1 MHREDT
7 KGTKRRR
14 EGLSAGAAKTGPA
27 SSSATGGFTSKS
39 APWLFLAP
47 FLVCFALFTVY
58 PLVQSVVLSMQ
69 TTFGPGATK
78 FVGLSNY
85 RGLMHDPLFWIALKN
100 TAVYTL
106 GSLFIQLPI
115 ALGLALVL
123 ETPGLKGR
131 SWIRLLLFSP
141 SMVGVV
147 FASMMFA
154 LIFEKQTGLANQ
166 GLRAM
171 LAPLGIEWNLD
182 FGWLQQHVMSAL
194 IVASLW
200 MFVGFNMTF
209 FSAALQNVRKDLLE
223 AAVVDGAG
231 PIRRFF
237 TVTVPAI
244 RPVAGFVV
252 LMSVIGSFQLFE
264 LPFIMFNNTSG
275 PDNRAMT
282 IVLYLFQNGF
292 ETGDL
297 GYASAIGWALAIIL
311 LACAGIQ
318 RLTARG
324 EEAGAA

>member
-1 MHREDT
+1 MSSSDA
-7 KGTKRRR
+7 
-14 EGLSAGAAKTGPA
+14 SAGSG
-27 SSSATGGFTSKS
+27 SRSRL
-39 APWLFLAP
+39 APWLFLSP
-47 FLVCFALFTVY
+47 FLACFALFTLY

-69 TTFGPGATK
+69 TTFGPGATR
-78 FVGLSNY
+78 FVGLSNF
-85 RGLMHDPLFWIALKN
+85 RGLMRDPLFWTALRN
-100 TAVYTL
+100 TCIYTL
-106 GSLFIQLPI
+106 GSLFIQLPL

-123 ETPGLKGR
+123 ETPGLRGR

-147 FASMMFA
+147 FAAMMFA

-166 GLRAM
+166 VLHAM
-171 LAPLGIEWNLD
+171 LKPLGVDWSLD

-209 FSAALQNVRKDLLE
+209 FSAALQNVRKDLIE
-223 AAVVDGAG
+223 ASVVDGAG

-264 LPFIMFNNTSG
+264 LPFIMFNNTAG

-297 GYASAIGWALAIIL
+297 GYASAIGWALALIL
-311 LACAGIQ
+311 LVCAGVQ
-318 RLTARG
+318 RLVARG
-324 EEAGAA
+324 EEASA

>member
-1 MHREDT
+1 MSSSDA
-7 KGTKRRR
+7 
-14 EGLSAGAAKTGPA
+14 SAG
-27 SSSATGGFTSKS
+27 SGFRSRL
-39 APWLFLAP
+39 APWLFLSP
-47 FLVCFALFTVY
+47 FLACFALFTLY

-69 TTFGPGATK
+69 TTFGPGATR
-78 FVGLSNY
+78 FVGLSNF
-85 RGLMHDPLFWIALKN
+85 RGLMRDPLFWTALRN
-100 TAVYTL
+100 TCIYTL
-106 GSLFIQLPI
+106 GSLFIQLPL

-123 ETPGLKGR
+123 ETPGLRGR

-147 FASMMFA
+147 FAAMMFA

-166 GLRAM
+166 VLHAM
-171 LAPLGIEWNLD
+171 LKPLGVDWSLD

-209 FSAALQNVRKDLLE
+209 FSAALQNVRKDLIE
-223 AAVVDGAG
+223 ASVVDGAG

-264 LPFIMFNNTSG
+264 LPFIMFNNTAG

-297 GYASAIGWALAIIL
+297 GYASAIGWALALIL
-311 LACAGIQ
+311 LVCAGVQ
-318 RLTARG
+318 RLVARG
-324 EEAGAA
+324 EEASA

>member
-1 MHREDT
+1 MNPPTSARGATRIAEAVGDAHVP
-7 KGTKRRR
+7 RRR
-14 EGLSAGAAKTGPA
+14 SRGLAGLI
-27 SSSATGGFTSKS
+27 
-39 APWLFLAP
+39 PWLFLSP
-47 FLVCFALFTVY
+47 FLVCFALFTLY

-69 TTFGPGATK
+69 TTFGPGATR
-78 FVGLSNY
+78 FVGVSNY
-85 RGLMHDPLFWIALKN
+85 RGLMQDPLFWTALRN

-106 GSLFIQLPI
+106 GSLFIQLPL

-123 ETPGLKGR
+123 ETPNLRGR
-131 SWIRLLLFSP
+131 GWVRLLLFSP

-147 FASMMFA
+147 FAAMMFS

-166 GLRAM
+166 GLRSLLSM
-171 LAPLGIEWNLD
+171 VGVDWSLD
-182 FGWLQQHVMSAL
+182 FGWLQQHVMATL
-194 IVASLW
+194 IIASLW
-200 MFVGFNMTF
+200 MYVGFNMTF
-209 FSAALQNVRKDLLE
+209 FSAALQNVRKDLIE
-223 AAVVDGAG
+223 ASVVDGAG
-231 PIRRFF
+231 PLRRFW

-264 LPFIMFNNTSG
+264 LPFIMFNNTAG

-297 GYASAIGWALAIIL
+297 GYASAIGWALAVIL
-311 LACAGIQ
+311 VACAAVQ

-324 EEAGAA
+324 EEAAT

>member
-1 MHREDT
+1 MSASASVIPAGAPGGVERL
-7 KGTKRRR
+7 GGGVKRRAR
-14 EGLSAGAAKTGPA
+14 SAGR
-27 SSSATGGFTSKS
+27 GGM
-39 APWLFLAP
+39 APWLFLSP
-47 FLVCFALFTVY
+47 FLICFALFTLY
-58 PLVQSVVLSMQ
+58 PLVQSVVLSLQ

-85 RGLMHDPLFWIALKN
+85 RGLMSDPLFWIALKN
-100 TAVYTL
+100 TCIYTL
-106 GSLFIQLPI
+106 GSLLIQLPI

-123 ETPGLKGR
+123 ETPGLRGR
-131 SWIRLLLFSP
+131 GWIRLLLFSP

-147 FASMMFA
+147 FAAMMFA

-166 GLRAM
+166 GLHSM
-171 LAPLGIEWNLD
+171 LRPLGVDWSLD

-200 MFVGFNMTF
+200 MYVGFNMTF
-209 FSAALQNVRKDLLE
+209 FSAALQNVRKDLIE

-231 PIRRFF
+231 PVRRFW
-237 TVTVPAI
+237 TVTIPAI

-264 LPFIMFNNTSG
+264 LPFIMFNNTGG
-275 PDNRAMT
+275 PDNRALT

-297 GYASAIGWALAIIL
+297 GYASAIGWALAVIL
-311 LACAGIQ
+311 VACAAFQ

-324 EEAGAA
+324 EEATA

>member
-1 MHREDT
+1 M
-7 KGTKRRR
+7 
-14 EGLSAGAAKTGPA
+14 SASVAAIPAGAPSGVGNL
-27 SSSATGGFTSKS
+27 SGGVRSRARAGS
-39 APWLFLAP
+39 GGRLAPWLFLSP
-47 FLVCFALFTVY
+47 FLACFALFTLY

-78 FVGLSNY
+78 FVGLSNF

-106 GSLFIQLPI
+106 GSLLIQLPI

-123 ETPGLKGR
+123 ETPGLRGR
-131 SWIRLLLFSP
+131 GWIRLLLFSP

-147 FASMMFA
+147 FAAMMFA

-166 GLRAM
+166 GLHS
-171 LAPLGIEWNLD
+171 LLSPLGIDWSLD

-194 IVASLW
+194 ILASLW
-200 MFVGFNMTF
+200 MYVGFNMTF
-209 FSAALQNVRKDLLE
+209 FSAALQNVRKDLIE

-231 PIRRFF
+231 PLRRFW
-237 TVTVPAI
+237 TVTIPAI

-264 LPFIMFNNTSG
+264 LPFIMFNNTGG
-275 PDNRAMT
+275 PDNRALT

-297 GYASAIGWALAIIL
+297 GYASAIGWALAVIL
-311 LACAGIQ
+311 VVCAAFQ

-324 EEAGAA
+324 EEAAA

>member
-1 MHREDT
+1 MSAIATTTRANR
-7 KGTKRRR
+7 GGAS
-14 EGLSAGAAKTGPA
+14 GLSSRA
-27 SSSATGGFTSKS
+27 

-47 FLVCFALFTVY
+47 FLVCFAVFTLY

-69 TTFGPGATK
+69 TTFGPGATR
-78 FVGLSNY
+78 FVGIANY
-85 RGLMHDPLFWIALKN
+85 RALMHDPLFWIALKN
-100 TAVYTL
+100 TCVYTL
-106 GSLFIQLPI
+106 GSLLVQLPI

-123 ETPGLKGR
+123 ETPGMRGR
-131 SWIRLLLFSP
+131 SWVRLLLFSP

-147 FASMMFA
+147 FAAMMFA

-166 GLRAM
+166 GLHAM
-171 LAPLGIEWNLD
+171 LKPMGIDWSLD

-209 FSAALQNVRKDLLE
+209 FSAALQNVRKDLIE
-223 AAVVDGAG
+223 ASVVDGAG
-231 PIRRFF
+231 PIRRFW

-264 LPFIMFNNTSG
+264 LPFIMFNNTAG

-297 GYASAIGWALAIIL
+297 GYASAIGWALAVIL
-311 LACAGIQ
+311 VVCAAFQ

-324 EEAGAA
+324 EEAVA

>member
-1 MHREDT
+1 LSAVAIKSGVHS
-7 KGTKRRR
+7 GAHSGVNG
-14 EGLSAGAAKTGPA
+14 GLS
-27 SSSATGGFTSKS
+27 SRV
-39 APWLFLAP
+39 APWLFMSP
-47 FLVCFALFTVY
+47 FLICFALFTLY

-85 RGLMHDPLFWIALKN
+85 RGLMHDPLFWIALRN

-123 ETPGLKGR
+123 ETPGLRGR

-147 FASMMFA
+147 FAAMMFA

-166 GLRAM
+166 GLHSL
-171 LAPLGIEWNLD
+171 LAPFGVDWSLD

-209 FSAALQNVRKDLLE
+209 FSAALQNVRKDLIE
-223 AAVVDGAG
+223 ASVVDGAG

-311 LACAGIQ
+311 LACAGFQ

-324 EEAGAA
+324 EEASAA